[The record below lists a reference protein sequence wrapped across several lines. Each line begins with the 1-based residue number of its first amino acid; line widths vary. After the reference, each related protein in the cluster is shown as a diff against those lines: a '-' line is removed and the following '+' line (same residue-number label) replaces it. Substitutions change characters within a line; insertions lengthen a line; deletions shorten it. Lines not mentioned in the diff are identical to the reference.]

1 MSDAIEMR
9 VRTIVA
15 DVLRAL
21 PENIRPETMLLAGVV
36 AYGQIRSI
44 AHRIELTYDIQ
55 FGIYDPELWTSVGDI
70 VLATERALAANS
82 REAA

>member
-1 MSDAIEMR
+1 MANAVEAR

-21 PENIRPETMLLAGVV
+21 PGNVRPETKLLAGVV
-36 AYGQIRSI
+36 DWGQIRSI
-44 AHRIELTYDIQ
+44 AHKIEKT
-55 FGIYDPELWTSVGDI
+55 FGVRFGAYEPELWVDVADI
-70 VLATERALAANS
+70 VVATERAIAAAD

>member
-1 MSDAIEMR
+1 MANAVEAR

-15 DVLRAL
+15 DVLRAQ

-44 AHRIELTYDIQ
+44 AHRIELIYGIT
-55 FGIYDPELWTSVGDI
+55 FGIYEPELWTSVGDVI
-70 VLATERALAANS
+70 LAAE
-82 REAA
+82 REIDTAKR